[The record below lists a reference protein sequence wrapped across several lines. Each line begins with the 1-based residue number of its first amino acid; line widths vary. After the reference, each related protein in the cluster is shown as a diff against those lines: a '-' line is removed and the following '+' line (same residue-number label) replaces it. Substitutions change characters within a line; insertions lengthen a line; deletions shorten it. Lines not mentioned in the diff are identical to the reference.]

1 MDNQTAEHSYE
12 SEINETVSDVFG
24 TMLNTEATPTSDGT
38 LPGKDL
44 VTAIIA
50 FAGAWNGDLVLGCCR
65 AQALIFARRFLQCD
79 ELTEVGEEV
88 ISTIAELSNIVAGN
102 LKVVLPS
109 GTNISTPSVIE
120 GGDYDVRVYRGKII
134 HHTVFTTDAGPFTV
148 RLIEAS
154 SLNQRSLNAH
164 SGGG

>member
-1 MDNQTAEHSYE
+1 MGKMTEPKSYE
-12 SEINETVSDVFG
+12 AEISETVGELFG
-24 TMLNTEATPTSDGT
+24 TMLNTEATPSSETA

-50 FAGAWNGDLVLGCCR
+50 FAGAWNGDLVLECCH
-65 AQALIFARRFLQCD
+65 AQALAFARRFLQCD
-79 ELTEVGEEV
+79 EINEIGEEV
-88 ISTIAELSNIVAGN
+88 ISSIAELSNIVAGN

-120 GGDYDVRVYRGKII
+120 GGNYDVRVYRGKVIN
-134 HHTVFTTDAGPFTV
+134 HTIYATDAGPFSV

-154 SLNQRSLNAH
+154 SLNK
-164 SGGG
+164 GV

>member
-1 MDNQTAEHSYE
+1 MENSTVQRSYE
-12 SEINETVSDVFG
+12 TEVNDTVSDLFG
-24 TMLNTEATPTSDGT
+24 TMLGTEATPSEEKA

-50 FAGAWNGDLVLGCCR
+50 FAGAWNGDLVLDCCR
-65 AQALIFARRFLQCD
+65 AQALVFAQRFLQCE
-79 ELTEVGEEV
+79 ELSEVGEEV

-120 GGDYDVRVYRGKII
+120 GGNYEVRVYRGKILN
-134 HHTVFTTDAGPFTV
+134 HTIFSTDAGPFSV

-154 SLNQRSLNAH
+154 STNKGAQR
-164 SGGG
+164 

>member
-1 MDNQTAEHSYE
+1 MDNPSLARRYE
-12 SEINETVSDVFG
+12 KEINETVMDLFG
-24 TMLNTEATPTSDGT
+24 TMLNTEATPTGEGA

-44 VTAIIA
+44 VTSIIA
-50 FAGAWNGDLVLGCCR
+50 FTGAWNGDLVLDCCR
-65 AQALIFARRFLQCD
+65 AQALSFAQRFLQCD

-102 LKVVLPS
+102 LKVVLPG

-120 GGDYDVRVYRGKII
+120 GADYDVRVYRGKVIN
-134 HHTVFTTDAGPFTV
+134 HTIFTTDAGPFSV

-154 SLNQRSLNAH
+154 SLNRGA
-164 SGGG
+164 